1 MKAVFHMDES
11 DKWNLVSVNVKN
23 LKKEA
28 ADIKVVVVVNAKA
41 VQLFTN
47 QAMQLHTDVS
57 YHICKNSL
65 VANHIDESSLIE
77 GVTIVSSGV
86 MDIVQLQEAG
96 YRYIKP

>member
-1 MKAVFHMDES
+1 MKAVFHIDES
-11 DKWNLVSVNVKN
+11 HKWNLVSANVKN

-28 ADIKVVVVVNAKA
+28 ADMKVVVVVNGEA

-47 QAMQLHTDVS
+47 QAMQLCTDVS

-65 VANHIDESSLIE
+65 LANHIDEASLIE
-77 GVTIVSSGV
+77 GVTLASSGV
-86 MDIVQLQEAG
+86 MDIVQLQEKG

>member
-11 DKWNLVSVNVKN
+11 DKWNLVSANIRN

-28 ADIKVVVVVNAKA
+28 ADIKVVVVVNAEA

-65 VANHIDESSLIE
+65 VANHIDETSLIK
-77 GVTIVSSGV
+77 GITVVSSGV
-86 MDIVQLQEAG
+86 LDIVQLQEAG